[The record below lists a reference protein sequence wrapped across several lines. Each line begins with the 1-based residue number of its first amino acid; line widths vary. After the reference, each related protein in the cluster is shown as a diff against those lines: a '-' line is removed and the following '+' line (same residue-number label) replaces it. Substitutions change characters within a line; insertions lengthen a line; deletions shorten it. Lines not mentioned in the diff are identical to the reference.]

1 MLGDFITR
9 CLILLFGYAYPAF
22 ECYKTVEKNRVQ
34 IEQLRFWCQYWIIVA
49 ILTVLEKI
57 GDIFISWLP
66 MYHELKLALFV
77 YLWYPKTKGTG
88 YVYDYVLRPYV
99 AKHETNID
107 RKILEWRARAWDLA
121 IFYWQNCAQLGQSA
135 FFQKTDEHSPS
146 AIWQKT
152 DEHSPSPIQQPE
164 SPLFHRQTNKP
175 TNLSNVNKKLPPSA
189 PPPPSII
196 INHSISET
204 PKSEKVQVHI
214 ESRIENLQVQ
224 EYSIPDPVTKHG
236 QGTTNSTDNNHLNEK
251 LNQARARL
259 RRSRPHNP

>member
-9 CLILLFGYAYPAF
+9 CLM
-22 ECYKTVEKNRVQ
+22 
-34 IEQLRFWCQYWIIVA
+34 IIVA

-135 FFQKTDEHSPS
+135 FFQVFQYMAAQSSKFTKPRTEKTDEHSPS